1 MNDFY
6 EEDEPLDELLA
17 IFDAAPKVLTG
28 VPYRTLGCEHLTGSG
43 PLTSLS
49 CAICGPCREVVG
61 TTVCP

>member
-17 IFDAAPKVLTG
+17 RFDAAPKVLTG
-28 VPYRTLGCEHLTGSG
+28 APYRTLGCEHLTASG
-43 PLTSLS
+43 PFASLS
-49 CAICGPCREVVG
+49 CAACGPCREVAG